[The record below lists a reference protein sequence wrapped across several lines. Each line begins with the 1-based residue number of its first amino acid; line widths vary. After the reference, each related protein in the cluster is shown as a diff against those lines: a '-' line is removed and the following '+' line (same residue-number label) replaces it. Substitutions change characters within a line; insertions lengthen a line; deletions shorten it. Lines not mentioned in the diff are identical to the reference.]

1 MRIAVVGAT
10 GRIGAKLTENLL
22 AKGHSVKAL
31 SRGGPA
37 LDALVAKGA
46 EPFLGSFDT
55 DEGELSTFF
64 EDADAA
70 FLMVKTL
77 WGAEDLHGHYP
88 AVALRFFDA
97 LRDSPVKLT
106 VSLTAMGSELSGD
119 TGHFQGFHILDQILN
134 RLRDIKLVH
143 LQGGWFMQDLS
154 RWSDAIAQYHR
165 IGWTLEPHV
174 KAPWASIEDIADF
187 AAKEFDTPTDQHRS
201 VKQLGIEYTMTEI
214 AAIISRAL
222 GREVD
227 YRFVDPSDRE
237 VETVFRERFGTLD
250 RWVYDKN
257 TSAALNDGRVKF
269 LDDRPTLPT
278 AMEEFVK
285 DTLTPLIEKART
297 DGVKPES
304 FLRWSSQKD
313 GRSHPAQD
321 GTSAAR

>member
-10 GRIGAKLTENLL
+10 GRIGARLTENLL
-22 AKGHSVKAL
+22 AKGHSIKAL

-46 EPFLGSFDT
+46 EPFIGSFDT
-55 DEGELSTFF
+55 GAGELVTFF

-77 WGAEDLHGHYP
+77 WGSEDFHGHYP

-97 LRDSPVKLT
+97 LRDSPVKLA
-106 VSLTAMGSELSGD
+106 VSLTGMGSEVSGN

-134 RLRDIKLVH
+134 RLGDINLVH
-143 LQGGWFMQDLS
+143 LQGGWFMQDLA
-154 RWSDAIAQYHR
+154 RWSDAIARYHR
-165 IGWTLEPHV
+165 IGWTLEPNV
-174 KAPWASIEDIADF
+174 KNPWVAIEDIADF
-187 AAKEFDTPTDQHRS
+187 AAKEFDTPTGQHRS
-201 VKQLGIEYTMTEI
+201 VKQLGIDYTMTEI
-214 AAIISRAL
+214 AAMIGRAI

-227 YRFVDPSDRE
+227 YGFVDPNDRE

-269 LDDRPTLPT
+269 LDDRPALPT
-278 AMEEFVK
+278 TMEEFVK
-285 DTLTPLIEKART
+285 STLTPLIEKART
-297 DGVKPES
+297 DGVKPGS
-304 FLRWSSQKD
+304 FLTWSSQKD
-313 GRSHPAQD
+313 GRSQPAQD

>member
-31 SRGGPA
+31 SRGGAA

-55 DEGELSTFF
+55 GDGELGRFF

-77 WGAEDLHGHYP
+77 WEAEDFHGHYP
-88 AVALRFFDA
+88 TVALRFFDA
-97 LRDSPVKLT
+97 LRDSPVKFA
-106 VSLTAMGSELSGD
+106 VSLTAMGSELGGN

-143 LQGGWFMQDLS
+143 LQGGWFMEDLS
-154 RWSDAIAQYHR
+154 RWADAIAQHDR
-165 IGWTLEPHV
+165 IGFTLSPDV
-174 KAPWASIEDIADF
+174 KAPWVSIQDVVDF

-201 VKQLGIEYTMTEI
+201 VRQLGIDYTMTEI
-214 AAIISRAL
+214 AALIGRAL
-222 GREVD
+222 GRDVD
-227 YRFVDPSDRE
+227 YRFVDMSDRE
-237 VETVFRERFGTLD
+237 VETVFREKFGTLN

-269 LDDRPTLPT
+269 RDDRPALPT
-278 AMEEFVK
+278 TMDEFVN
-285 DTLTPLIEKART
+285 DTLKPLIEKART
-297 DGVKPES
+297 DGVKPET
-304 FLRWSSQKD
+304 FLTWSSQ
-313 GRSHPAQD
+313 R
-321 GTSAAR
+321 

>member
-46 EPFLGSFDT
+46 EPFIGSFDT
-55 DEGELSTFF
+55 GDGELSKFF

-77 WGAEDLHGHYP
+77 WTAEDFHGHYP

-97 LRDSPVKLT
+97 LRDSPVRFA
-106 VSLTAMGSELSGD
+106 VSLTGMGSELTGN

-143 LQGGWFMQDLS
+143 LQGGWFMDDLA
-154 RWSDAIAQYHR
+154 RWAEAIALYDM
-165 IGWTLEPHV
+165 IGFTLAPHV
-174 KAPWASIEDIADF
+174 KAPWVSIQDLAAF
-187 AAKEFDTPTDQHRS
+187 AAKEFDTPPDQHRS
-201 VKQLGIEYTMTEI
+201 IKQLGIDYTMSEI
-214 AAIISRAL
+214 AAMIGRAL

-227 YRFVDPSDRE
+227 YRFVDPTSHE
-237 VETVFRERFGTLD
+237 VEMVFRERFGTLD

-257 TSAALNDGRVKF
+257 TAAALNDGRVKF
-269 LDDRPTLPT
+269 RDDRPALPT
-278 AMEEFVK
+278 TMEEFVK
-285 DTLTPLIEKART
+285 DTLGPLIEKART
-297 DGVKPES
+297 DGVRPET
-304 FLRWSSQKD
+304 FLTWSS
-313 GRSHPAQD
+313 R
-321 GTSAAR
+321 R

>member
-46 EPFLGSFDT
+46 EPFIGSFDT
-55 DEGELSTFF
+55 GEGELSKFF

-77 WGAEDLHGHYP
+77 WTAEDFHGHYP

-97 LRDSPVKLT
+97 LRDSPVRVA
-106 VSLTAMGSELSGD
+106 VSLTGMGSELTGN

-143 LQGGWFMQDLS
+143 LQGGWFMDDLS
-154 RWSDAIAQYHR
+154 RWADAIAQYDR
-165 IGWTLEPHV
+165 IGFTLAPHV
-174 KAPWASIEDIADF
+174 KAPWVSVQDVAAF
-187 AAKEFDTPTDQHRS
+187 ATKEFDTPPEEHRS
-201 VKQLGIEYTMTEI
+201 VKQLGIDYTMPEI
-214 AAIISRAL
+214 AAMIGRAL

-227 YRFVDPSDRE
+227 YRFVDPTSHA
-237 VETVFRERFGTLD
+237 VETDFRERFGTLD

-257 TSAALNDGRVKF
+257 TAAALNDGRVKF
-269 LDDRPTLPT
+269 RDDRPVLPT
-278 AMEEFVK
+278 TMEDFVK
-285 DTLTPLIEKART
+285 DTLKPLIEKART
-297 DGVKPES
+297 DGVRPET
-304 FLRWSSQKD
+304 FLTWSS
-313 GRSHPAQD
+313 R
-321 GTSAAR
+321 R

>member
-46 EPFLGSFDT
+46 EPFVGSFDT
-55 DEGELSTFF
+55 GDGELSRFF
-64 EDADAA
+64 EDVDAA

-77 WGAEDLHGHYP
+77 WAAEDFHGHYP

-97 LRDSPVKLT
+97 LRDSPVKLA
-106 VSLTAMGSELSGD
+106 VSLTGMGSELSGD

-143 LQGGWFMQDLS
+143 LQGGWFMQDLT
-154 RWSDAIAQYHR
+154 RWVEAIAQYHR
-165 IGWTLEPHV
+165 IGWTLEPNV
-174 KAPWASIEDIADF
+174 KTPWVAIEDIANF
-187 AAKEFDTPTDQHRS
+187 AAKEFDRPTDQHRS
-201 VKQLGIEYTMTEI
+201 VKQLGIDYTMTEI
-214 AAIISRAL
+214 AAMISRAL
-222 GREVD
+222 GRQVD
-227 YRFVDPSDRE
+227 YRFIDTSDRE
-237 VETVFRERFGTLD
+237 VETEFRERFGTLD

-269 LDDRPTLPT
+269 HDNRPVLRTT
-278 AMEEFVK
+278 MEDFVK
-285 DTLTPLIEKART
+285 DTLRPLIEKART
-297 DGVKPES
+297 DGVKRET
-304 FLRWSSQKD
+304 FLTWSS
-313 GRSHPAQD
+313 R
-321 GTSAAR
+321 

>member
-10 GRIGAKLTENLL
+10 GRIGARLTEKLL

-55 DEGELSTFF
+55 GDGELGRFF

-77 WGAEDLHGHYP
+77 WAAEDFHGHYP
-88 AVALRFFDA
+88 TVALRVFDA
-97 LRDSPVKLT
+97 LRDSPVKLV
-106 VSLTAMGSELSGD
+106 VSLTAMGSELSGN

-143 LQGGWFMQDLS
+143 LQGGWFMEDLG
-154 RWSDAIAQYHR
+154 RWSDAIAQHDG
-165 IGWTLEPHV
+165 IGFTLAPDV
-174 KAPWASIEDIADF
+174 KAPWVSIQDLADF
-187 AAKEFDTPTDQHRS
+187 AAKEFDTPIEQHRS
-201 VKQLGIEYTMTEI
+201 VKQLGIDYTMTEI
-214 AAIISRAL
+214 AALIGRAL

-227 YRFVDPSDRE
+227 YRFINPNDRE

-250 RWVYDKN
+250 RWGYDKN
-257 TSAALNDGRVKF
+257 TAAALNDGRVKF
-269 LDDRPTLPT
+269 RDDRPALPT
-278 AMEEFVK
+278 TMEEFVK
-285 DTLTPLIEKART
+285 DTLKPLVEKARS
-297 DGVKPES
+297 DGVKPET
-304 FLRWSSQKD
+304 FLTWSSQ
-313 GRSHPAQD
+313 R
-321 GTSAAR
+321 